1 MSASQRRKGQ
11 VGEREV
17 AAILTDQLGWVVNRT
32 LNQTRDG
39 GHDIETGCFRW
50 EVKRRAKI
58 AVHEFMQQAVASCAD
73 EGTPVVVMRGD
84 GKDWLVMMRL
94 EDILPLIRDQLAQR

>member
-11 VGEREV
+11 VGEREI

-39 GHDIETGCFRW
+39 GHDIETGQFRW
-50 EVKRRAKI
+50 EVKRRAKLSVY
-58 AVHEFMQQAVASCAD
+58 AFMEQAQKSCEK

-84 GKDWLVMMRL
+84 GEEWLVMMRL
-94 EDILPLIRDQLAQR
+94 DDILPLIRDQLSQR